1 LTWSKDSMLVTFMMA
16 RMINNNNNNN
26 NNPTE
31 LAQSVKWPA
40 TSWGRDFTSA
50 PLC

>member
-1 LTWSKDSMLVTFMMA
+1 MLVTFMMA
-16 RMINNNNNNN
+16 RMINNNNNN